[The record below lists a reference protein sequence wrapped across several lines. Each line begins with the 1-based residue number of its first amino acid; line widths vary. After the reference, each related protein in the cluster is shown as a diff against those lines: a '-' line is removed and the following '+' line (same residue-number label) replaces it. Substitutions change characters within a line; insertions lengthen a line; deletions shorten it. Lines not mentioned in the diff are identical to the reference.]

1 MELLK
6 ERRSQVG
13 KIFEIFMIESTPKMG
28 KKTKNLTKA
37 WYISNL
43 NCHYLKVV
51 AIDKQIVTG
60 L

>member
-1 MELLK
+1 MKFSL
-6 ERRSQVG
+6 
-13 KIFEIFMIESTPKMG
+13 IESTPKSG
-28 KKTKNLTKA
+28 YKNHSLAKA

-43 NCHYLKVV
+43 NCHDLKVV